1 MQPNYKHYRYLFTI
15 IFNVV
20 LFYFLYLWLQKNIQ
34 FHALLHDMKRMSIF
48 SIVVTMSLYGVL
60 LVLYSVRFSLLLNI
74 PYKQSMCIIGIS
86 NGINHILPFRLGDIL
101 RMYFARQFYDIEI
114 SRTLAATFMEKYYD
128 LVILLLF
135 GVILLFSRQYGL
147 QGDAMYFFSTLLS
160 CSVLSVVF
168 YRYLIVKEGMIKS
181 FVHRFKRIKP
191 LLNAIEEITTSGN
204 KLRVSGLTLLIWA
217 MLLFIY
223 YNFFKMNLG
232 PPSFSMIGAL
242 FILFATTLM
251 FAVPYTFGATGIFE
265 ASIVYYLIRFHHAS
279 PVAALA
285 LALVLHFATA
295 LPQVIVMLYFLIVNR
310 IRWLRPIKAL
320 KTGLT

>member
-34 FHALLHDMKRMSIF
+34 FHALIHDMKRMSIF

-74 PYKQSMCIIGIS
+74 PYKQSTCIIGIS

-191 LLNAIEEITTSGN
+191 LLNAIEEIPTSGN
-204 KLRVSGLTLLIWA
+204 KLRVSGLT
-217 MLLFIY
+217 
-223 YNFFKMNLG
+223 
-232 PPSFSMIGAL
+232 
-242 FILFATTLM
+242 
-251 FAVPYTFGATGIFE
+251 
-265 ASIVYYLIRFHHAS
+265 
-279 PVAALA
+279 
-285 LALVLHFATA
+285 
-295 LPQVIVMLYFLIVNR
+295 
-310 IRWLRPIKAL
+310 
-320 KTGLT
+320 